1 MAASAYNIILT
12 NGQTVSVY
20 QASGQAIN
28 TNPVVTMQGTASV
41 ANVTTDFSVMSD
53 CYIQDVVV
61 STVLSAGGVEVYN
74 VSRGQ
79 RSIMGVS
86 NLETY
91 TTNNTTRNPPRIGF
105 RAGQVYRF
113 IQTTAGN
120 A

>member
-53 CYIQDVVV
+53 CYIQDIVV
-61 STVLSAGGVEVYN
+61 STALSAGGVEVYN

-79 RSIMGVS
+79 RSNMGVS
-86 NLETY
+86 NLEVY
-91 TTNNTTRNPPRIGF
+91 NINNTTRNPPRIGF